1 MNPGPGSVSVIGMG
15 YVGLCTSAAFASKGI
30 KTVGIDIDEKRI
42 EQIQQGRAPLYEPQ
56 LDSMLKKAL
65 RKKLLTV
72 TNDISQAAHTSST
85 FLTVGT
91 PSRKDGSIDLTSMER
106 ATEELGTALREK
118 QSYHLVSSGNSER
131 RTILHLCGRPTWS
144 TQRDFTIP
152 MNIGP

>member
-1 MNPGPGSVSVIGMG
+1 MKR
-15 YVGLCTSAAFASKGI
+15 ASNRYNKAEHPY
-30 KTVGIDIDEKRI
+30 KSHSSTACR
-42 EQIQQGRAPLYEPQ
+42 
-56 LDSMLKKAL
+56 KKAV
-65 RKKLLTV
+65 KKRLLTA
-72 TNDISQAAHTSST
+72 TNDISQTTHTYST

-91 PSRKDGSIDLTSMER
+91 PSRVDGSIDLTSMER